1 MRRRVHFA
9 PESDRK
15 SGHAASFTGLILVGS
30 SQNFCR
36 CRYLAALSI
45 DFELSLADRQAGSL
59 CDAVAA
65 RSSDAKRAIGL
76 AQSR

>member
-1 MRRRVHFA
+1 MRLHVRFA

-15 SGHAASFTGLILVGS
+15 SGHAASFTGLILAGS
-30 SQNFCR
+30 SQNCCR
-36 CRYLAALSI
+36 CRYLVALSI
-45 DFELSLADRQAGSL
+45 DFELPLADRQAESL

-76 AQSR
+76 VQSR